1 MQSKDNKPVEYMYR
15 NDVKINRDVAI
26 LRPNAKAVYSGKCFI
41 EFVLS
46 ASDYVKV
53 SLNGQDFFYSSE
65 YGDTE
70 LNPNQ
75 LYTVELYNVAGDIPL
90 ITTVNGSS
98 FSFVRILNYPS
109 RQRDVE

>member
-1 MQSKDNKPVEYMYR
+1 MQSKDNKPVEFMLK

-26 LRPNAKAVYSGKCFI
+26 LRQNAKSVYSGKCII

-53 SLNGQDFFYSSE
+53 SLNGQDFFYSAE
-65 YGDTE
+65 YGNTE

-90 ITTVNGSS
+90 ITSVKGSS

-109 RQRDVE
+109 RSRDVE